1 MDVESQDQ
9 LAHFQHRFGETRVW
23 CASQDWSANPAEG
36 LRTALFRPSEQ
47 AGVEQTFPDYSEF
60 WGKTPQQRQQIVE
73 HLALKRVAVL
83 QEQSIPLLPLAK
95 PLIGGRLL
103 AFTPDGT
110 LSDGAAKL
118 ATQGFFDDDNIPAW
132 DTWIWYV
139 TNDRV
144 SNLEWWRGCDSY
156 LLSWVPDSLV
166 EVVAAGID
174 VNQEACLRWAT
185 DLDTAFIR
193 QLKQA
198 GFVR

>member
-9 LAHFQHRFGETRVW
+9 LAHFQRRLGETRAW
-23 CASQDWSANPAEG
+23 CASQDWSANPEEG

-47 AGVEQTFPDYSEF
+47 ACVEQTFPDYSEF
-60 WGKTPQQRQQIVE
+60 WKKTPQQRQQIVE
-73 HLALKRVAVL
+73 QLALKRVALL

-110 LSDGAAKL
+110 LSDGAANL

-156 LLSWVPDSLV
+156 LLSWVSDSLV

-174 VNQEACLRWAT
+174 VNPEECLCWAT

-198 GFVR
+198 GYVR